1 VFVDE
6 IEKFRCHG
14 GRFFSAPFAKS
25 SRRAVLEMILHQTT
39 ADSPERFLHGGD
51 LDQDIGTVTIFL
63 NHPLQPAHLT
73 LNPAKPA

>member
-1 VFVDE
+1 
-6 IEKFRCHG
+6 
-14 GRFFSAPFAKS
+14 
-25 SRRAVLEMILHQTT
+25 MILHQTT